1 MPAAVCVLPDPP
13 GRRAV
18 HPAGDN
24 RSQLNQP
31 VGEATVVNLEIEMNP
46 RAVIP
51 DLLVDVGVALRWG
64 KAAEF
69 RVPGPRLT
77 ERPAQRR

>member
-1 MPAAVCVLPDPP
+1 MFLPIHEAE
-13 GRRAV
+13 GQSTRRSHRA
-18 HPAGDN
+18 PSLKLAGDD

-51 DLLVDVGVALRWG
+51 DLLVDVGVTLGWG

-69 RVPGPRLT
+69 RVAWPRLT
-77 ERPAQRR
+77 